1 MHQKIRFNVAIMI
14 IAAVLILHGLV
25 VASKAAEV
33 NGLVSV
39 EWLTNHLNDKNIVVL
54 DVRTFPKYLKSHIP
68 GAVRAF
74 GPWQKMN
81 DKFVGFM
88 MPPVNELEDMLQSY
102 GVSNDSFIIIYDQGL
117 TSTDTAKSARAL
129 WTLHYLGHDKCAIL
143 NGGFNA
149 WEQKGKPITS
159 KPAIPFRGNFKAN
172 VVANKVI
179 TLDEVKQRLKSKT
192 SCFLDTRQPHEH
204 FGHEK
209 KSFIPRYGHLPG
221 SLLIPAAYITI
232 GGQNFSPAYLRT
244 TKELGDMVRGA
255 AIPSDKNA
263 EIIVYSNT
271 GLQAALGY
279 YVLNNVLGYK
289 NVRLFDGSVLEASK
303 DKDVPMKRYSWG
315 WND

>member
-1 MHQKIRFNVAIMI
+1 MHQRLRFIVAVTI
-14 IAAVLILHGLV
+14 IAAVLLLPGLSW
-25 VASKAAEV
+25 AKSAQV

-39 EWLTNHLNDKNIVVL
+39 EWLAKHLNDKGIVVL

-68 GAVRAF
+68 GAIRAF
-74 GPWQKMN
+74 GPWQMMN
-81 DKFVGFM
+81 DKFIGFM
-88 MPPVNELEDMLQSY
+88 APPVDQLEDMLQGY
-102 GVSNDSFIIIYDQGL
+102 GVSNDTLVIIYDQGL

-143 NGGFNA
+143 DGGFNA
-149 WEQKGKPITS
+149 WEQKEQPTTA
-159 KPAIPFRGNFKAN
+159 KPAIPLMRGNFKAN

-179 TLDEVKQRLKSKT
+179 TLDEVKKKLKSKGAI
-192 SCFLDTRQPHEH
+192 FLDARQPHEH

-209 KSFIPRYGHLPG
+209 KSFISRYGHLPG

-244 TKELGDMVRGA
+244 PKELEEMVRGA
-255 AIPSDKNA
+255 GIPSDKSA

-271 GLQAALGY
+271 GLQAALDY
-279 YVLNNVLGYK
+279 FVLNNVLGYK

-303 DKDVPMKRYSWG
+303 DKDVPMIRYSWG